1 MVVSVLSPCCQC
13 GQILPGVRCGMHQRS
28 RCLRFLEYIQSLNR
42 VNAHSVLIQELKQL
56 IQAK

>member
-13 GQILPGVRCGMHQRS
+13 GDVLPGVRCGMHQRS
-28 RCLRFLEYIQSLNR
+28 RCSKFLAYIQNLHR
-42 VNAHSVLIQELKQL
+42 ACAHSVLIQELKQL